1 MMGSTR
7 VVSAFVVLAL
17 GMSGSAGAQILNGRI
32 TGTIVDSAGQPIH
45 GAVIVA
51 DNRQAT
57 PPTRTSVSNEDG
69 RFGLMGLRSGVWSL
83 LVRAQGHE
91 PVTRTETVQGQR
103 PGPPITISL
112 LRIPGAA
119 RTPTFDTLKP
129 AAIVSD
135 LDRAAKLIEERKL
148 DEAIG
153 IYRSVLE
160 RAPALSSVQ
169 LALARA
175 YRAKPDLPKAREV
188 SERLLASEPGNVRAR
203 LELALTLEQS
213 GDAPAAVRELEQ
225 IVRDAPDSTTGAAAR
240 EKLTALG
247 RSSPNP

>member
-1 MMGSTR
+1 MR
-7 VVSAFVVLAL
+7 VLSAWVVLAL
-17 GMSGSAGAQILNGRI
+17 GLSGSAGAQIHNGRI
-32 TGTIVDSAGQPIH
+32 TGTIVDDAGQPIH
-45 GAVIVA
+45 GAVVVA

-91 PVTRTETVQGQR
+91 PVTRTEAVQGQR
-103 PGPPITISL
+103 PGPPITIAL
-112 LRIPGAA
+112 ARIPGAA
-119 RTPTFDTLKP
+119 RMTTFGALKP
-129 AAIVSD
+129 ATVVSD
-135 LDRAAKLIEERKL
+135 LDRAAKLVEERKL
-148 DEAIG
+148 DDAIV

-160 RAPALSSVQ
+160 RAPALTSVQ

-203 LELALTLEQS
+203 LELALTLEQA
-213 GDAPAAVRELEQ
+213 GDMPAAVRELEQ
-225 IVRDAPDSTTGAAAR
+225 IVRDAPDSTTGVAAR
-240 EKLTALG
+240 EKLTVLG
-247 RSSPNP
+247 RSSPNR